1 MMTKELD
8 GLNVMLANAMG
19 NGETIT
25 VVIETSKMNISYDI
39 LVDEYTID
47 PARKIVLIEGEKST
61 LEITGEYNISVYA
74 DEIVFTDPYGSI
86 TLMA

>member
-1 MMTKELD
+1 MMTKEFD
-8 GLNVMLANAMG
+8 GLNVMLANALA
-19 NGETIT
+19 NDETIT

-39 LVDEYTID
+39 LVDDYTID
-47 PARKIVLIEGEKST
+47 PARKIVSIEGEKST
-61 LEITGEYNISVYA
+61 LEITGEYNMSVYT

>member
-47 PARKIVLIEGEKST
+47 PARKIVSIEGEKST
-61 LEITGEYNISVYA
+61 LEITGEYNMSVYT
-74 DEIVFTDPYGSI
+74 DEIVFSDPYGSI